1 MAWILLL
8 IPALALE
15 CEKSC
20 LDECLLNTTTTCI
33 ESCCPDFSVDLAAS
47 CSLICEQTGGSYL
60 CSEKCVS
67 EQSSCQENCQEFCV
81 NREDN
86 CELACVY
93 EFCGSNLNS
102 TNWVYVIGLIIL
114 FGGFVAVVYTQI
126 DNISNKVSESEFH

>member
-1 MAWILLL
+1 MAWIFLLF
-8 IPALALE
+8 PALALE

-20 LDECLLNTTTTCI
+20 LDECSLNTTTECV
-33 ESCCPDFSVDLAAS
+33 ESCCPDFSVELAAS
-47 CSLICEQTGGSYL
+47 CSLICEQIGDSYL

-93 EFCGSNLNS
+93 EFCGDNLNS

-114 FGGFVAVVYTQI
+114 FGGFVTVIYSQI
-126 DNISNKVSESEFH
+126 DNLSNKFSENEFH